1 MSGKLMEL
9 AIAIRGKLDSS
20 LPASVK
26 ETNENINRLS
36 GNLKQLQDISAKA
49 GAWKA
54 AAGQVRLYKRELAEA
69 QKEASKTSEAL
80 KISGNKSSQAANAY
94 KTAQRNAKQMATSLH
109 ESRGLLVSLSAELQ
123 AAGFNT
129 KDFAESETNLKNQIA
144 ATNKALEQQKQL
156 SSRAVE
162 RQDNLKAA
170 KSGYSKAKQGLM
182 QSFANFSGGV
192 MMAKSLAAPLVEAV
206 QVAANFE
213 QAMSKV
219 QAITNADEAD
229 TKKLATTA
237 RDLGAKT
244 KFSATQAAEAMSY
257 LGMAG
262 WKTDQIIAGMPG
274 LLNLAAA
281 SGADLAQTADI
292 VSDDLTAFGMQANQA
307 GHMADVMAAASTN
320 ANTNVV
326 LMGATFKYAGAVAGA
341 LGYSLEDVAL
351 ATGLMANAG
360 IKGEQAGTSLR
371 SMMSR
376 MTAPTKQVQAAMDK
390 LGLTVKNS
398 DGSMK
403 PFGQTM
409 QELRAKFAGM
419 SDSEKAQYASMIAG
433 QEAMSGFLAIVNASD
448 SDFAKLSNAV
458 NHADGA
464 AAKMAKTMNQNAQG
478 ALVQLQ
484 SATESAQISV
494 GNVFLPILAKVATYV
509 AGVAGSFAKW
519 AEEHPRLVTALA
531 AVAGAVAAVLL
542 GLLAFSVA
550 VSTVKYVVASIK
562 LFKAAMQG
570 AQIATKVMAGAQAA
584 LNFVMSMNPIALVII
599 GVMALIA
606 ALIYLYNN
614 SETVRNFIDWAAQ
627 SIATAWNTAVT
638 SISET
643 VAEAAV
649 WISSQWQYICDTAD
663 SAWNAITSTI
673 QSVWETVYSVVD
685 EGVQWVQN
693 KWEQLKGVFS
703 SPITTAIKFITS
715 SSSNEN
721 PDRNAYGGLITRPT
735 LSWVGE
741 AGDPEMIVPINRTQ
755 NAMRLWQS
763 AGQMLGVEALQPVRD
778 PAPLLGSRGT
788 GVTVNFA
795 PTIQVSGGAT
805 TADQIR
811 TVLREQEAQ
820 FEAKFRR
827 LYQEMVQRERRLSF
841 D

>member
-1 MSGKLMEL
+1 ML
-9 AIAIRGKLDSS
+9 
-20 LPASVK
+20 
-26 ETNENINRLS
+26 
-36 GNLKQLQDISAKA
+36 
-49 GAWKA
+49 
-54 AAGQVRLYKRELAEA
+54 
-69 QKEASKTSEAL
+69 
-80 KISGNKSSQAANAY
+80 
-94 KTAQRNAKQMATSLH
+94 
-109 ESRGLLVSLSAELQ
+109 
-123 AAGFNT
+123 
-129 KDFAESETNLKNQIA
+129 
-144 ATNKALEQQKQL
+144 
-156 SSRAVE
+156 
-162 RQDNLKAA
+162 
-170 KSGYSKAKQGLM
+170 
-182 QSFANFSGGV
+182 
-192 MMAKSLAAPLVEAV
+192 
-206 QVAANFE
+206 
-213 QAMSKV
+213 
-219 QAITNADEAD
+219 
-229 TKKLATTA
+229 
-237 RDLGAKT
+237 
-244 KFSATQAAEAMSY
+244 
-257 LGMAG
+257 
-262 WKTDQIIAGMPG
+262 
-274 LLNLAAA
+274 
-281 SGADLAQTADI
+281 
-292 VSDDLTAFGMQANQA
+292 
-307 GHMADVMAAASTN
+307 
-320 ANTNVV
+320 
-326 LMGATFKYAGAVAGA
+326 
-341 LGYSLEDVAL
+341 
-351 ATGLMANAG
+351 
-360 IKGEQAGTSLR
+360 
-371 SMMSR
+371 
-376 MTAPTKQVQAAMDK
+376 
-390 LGLTVKNS
+390 LGL
-398 DGSMK
+398 
-403 PFGQTM
+403 
-409 QELRAKFAGM
+409 R
-419 SDSEKAQYASMIAG
+419 
-433 QEAMSGFLAIVNASD
+433 
-448 SDFAKLSNAV
+448 
-458 NHADGA
+458 
-464 AAKMAKTMNQNAQG
+464 
-478 ALVQLQ
+478 
-484 SATESAQISV
+484 
-494 GNVFLPILAKVATYV
+494 
-509 AGVAGSFAKW
+509 GSFAKW

-795 PTIQVSGGAT
+795 PTIQVSGEPQLRIRFELYCGNRKLNLRRNSAGCIRRWCSGKGGCLLIKRYT
-805 TADQIR
+805 TIQGDMWDFIAFKIYGSERFMDALLEANPDHAETI
-811 TVLREQEAQ
+811 VLPAGIELDCPEVSRNAPRFLPPWKEG
-820 FEAKFRR
+820 
-827 LYQEMVQRERRLSF
+827 
-841 D
+841 

>member
-1 MSGKLMEL
+1 M
-9 AIAIRGKLDSS
+9 
-20 LPASVK
+20 
-26 ETNENINRLS
+26 
-36 GNLKQLQDISAKA
+36 
-49 GAWKA
+49 
-54 AAGQVRLYKRELAEA
+54 
-69 QKEASKTSEAL
+69 
-80 KISGNKSSQAANAY
+80 
-94 KTAQRNAKQMATSLH
+94 
-109 ESRGLLVSLSAELQ
+109 
-123 AAGFNT
+123 
-129 KDFAESETNLKNQIA
+129 
-144 ATNKALEQQKQL
+144 
-156 SSRAVE
+156 
-162 RQDNLKAA
+162 
-170 KSGYSKAKQGLM
+170 
-182 QSFANFSGGV
+182 
-192 MMAKSLAAPLVEAV
+192 
-206 QVAANFE
+206 
-213 QAMSKV
+213 
-219 QAITNADEAD
+219 
-229 TKKLATTA
+229 
-237 RDLGAKT
+237 
-244 KFSATQAAEAMSY
+244 
-257 LGMAG
+257 
-262 WKTDQIIAGMPG
+262 
-274 LLNLAAA
+274 
-281 SGADLAQTADI
+281 
-292 VSDDLTAFGMQANQA
+292 
-307 GHMADVMAAASTN
+307 
-320 ANTNVV
+320 
-326 LMGATFKYAGAVAGA
+326 
-341 LGYSLEDVAL
+341 
-351 ATGLMANAG
+351 
-360 IKGEQAGTSLR
+360 
-371 SMMSR
+371 
-376 MTAPTKQVQAAMDK
+376 
-390 LGLTVKNS
+390 
-398 DGSMK
+398 
-403 PFGQTM
+403 
-409 QELRAKFAGM
+409 
-419 SDSEKAQYASMIAG
+419 
-433 QEAMSGFLAIVNASD
+433 
-448 SDFAKLSNAV
+448 
-458 NHADGA
+458 
-464 AAKMAKTMNQNAQG
+464 
-478 ALVQLQ
+478 
-484 SATESAQISV
+484 
-494 GNVFLPILAKVATYV
+494 
-509 AGVAGSFAKW
+509 
-519 AEEHPRLVTALA
+519 
-531 AVAGAVAAVLL
+531 LL

-763 AGQMLGVEALQPVRD
+763 AGQMLGVKALQPVRD